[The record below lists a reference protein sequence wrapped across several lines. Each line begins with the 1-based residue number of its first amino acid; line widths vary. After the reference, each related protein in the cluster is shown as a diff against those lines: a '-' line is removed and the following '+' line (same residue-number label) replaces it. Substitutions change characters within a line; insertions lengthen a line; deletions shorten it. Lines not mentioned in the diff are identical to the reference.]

1 MFVAVIVRT
10 CFHEDD
16 KLVYFRR
23 RRLRGKTQREKTQR
37 EKTQREKTQ
46 REKTQREKT
55 QRDPTPCWKLQSS
68 LSPSKTNKV
77 HAVCVCVC
85 VRVSDRSS

>member
-1 MFVAVIVRT
+1 MLFVAVIVRT

-37 EKTQREKTQ
+37 DPTQ

-77 HAVCVCVC
+77 HAVCVCV
-85 VRVSDRSS
+85 RVSDRSS